1 MHFSGDVW
9 KLTPSQMFLVSVNRV
24 FRIAMRGTCGETTSK
39 VVCEIS
45 AFYDSAKKPYNSII
59 GMFQKVV
66 LEILKNS
73 LLTRATSL

>member
-45 AFYDSAKKPYNSII
+45 AFYDFAENPITLSFVCFKK
-59 GMFQKVV
+59 
-66 LEILKNS
+66 
-73 LLTRATSL
+73 